1 MDDTKRD
8 ELLIELH
15 QDVKWIKLWIQD
27 QKQYKFLVWAALIGA
42 VVSLVVK

>member
-1 MDDTKRD
+1 MDDEKRD